1 MKVTILQTDIT
12 WDKPFENQ
20 KHVEGLISTSERSDV
35 YVLPEMWSTG
45 FNTSPDYTQDGASAY
60 SSSDTVAWMA
70 KMAAHYNAAICGSL
84 VVKTN
89 EAFANR
95 FYFVTPGGNC
105 YTYDKRHLFTPGGE
119 GKCYEKGKERVIVH
133 FRGMRFLLQ
142 ICYDLRFPIWSRNNE
157 DYDAAIYVANWPS
170 SRHNV
175 WTTLLKARAI
185 ENQCYVI
192 GVNRVGNDKQ
202 CLYKG
207 GSMIVSPYGSEIV
220 SCGCDEETVQ
230 AELDMEKLEKFRTTF
245 PVLKDRD
252 ITVLDKE
259 NGMFA

>member
-1 MKVTILQTDIT
+1 MKVTILQTDII
-12 WDKPFENQ
+12 WDKPLENQ
-20 KHVEGLISTSERSDV
+20 KHAEELISASERSDI

-45 FNTSPDYTQDGASAY
+45 FNTSPDYAQDNTSAY
-60 SSSDTVAWMA
+60 SHSATVAWMT
-70 KMAAHYNAAICGSL
+70 KTAARYNAAICGSL
-84 VVKTN
+84 AIKTKT
-89 EAFANR
+89 AFANR
-95 FYFVTPGGNC
+95 FYFITPDGEC

-192 GVNRVGNDKQ
+192 GVNRVGSDKLCQ
-202 CLYKG
+202 YKG
-207 GSMIVSPYGSEIV
+207 GSMIVNPYGSEIV
-220 SCGCDEETVQ
+220 ACGSGEETVQ
-230 AELDMEKLEKFRTTF
+230 TELDMEKLEKFRITF

-252 ITVLDKE
+252 IAKIDNE
-259 NGMFA
+259 GY